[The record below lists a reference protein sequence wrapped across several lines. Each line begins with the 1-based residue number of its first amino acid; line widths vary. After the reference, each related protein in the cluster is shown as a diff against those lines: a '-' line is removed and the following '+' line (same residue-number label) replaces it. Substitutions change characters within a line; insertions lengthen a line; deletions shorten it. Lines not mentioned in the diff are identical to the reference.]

1 MSMAPHDVLGGNF
14 VVLLPADFLAPHA
27 GKRGPPNQDSRKKM
41 LGAVQ
46 IFSSFMVMALGLL
59 LACVPFPHH
68 FSSPIVTLVKSGFPF
83 VGAKCFFVSGLL
95 SVIMEKRASKHLAW
109 ASLATNLLSLITA
122 SVGCILVA
130 CLMAQVLTAWKQCEL
145 DVVSGQ
151 SFQVSYSNSGDKDFK
166 CNFASSTLL
175 GLLSDMLL
183 FTVVEFCVAILT
195 SVLWWRQARSGVPG
209 VVRFLAQ
216 SHTMA
221 TNALPKA
228 FAAPDP
234 GVDELVASKERE

>member
-1 MSMAPHDVLGGNF
+1 ME
-14 VVLLPADFLAPHA
+14 
-27 GKRGPPNQDSRKKM
+27 GPPQPTETSPVTDTST
-41 LGAVQ
+41 AVQ
-46 IFSSFMVMALGLL
+46 IFSNFMVMALGLL

-83 VGAKCFFVSGLL
+83 FFVSGLL

-151 SFQVSYSNSGDKDFK
+151 LFQGSYANSGDKAFK

-216 SHTMA
+216 RNTMA